1 MKDSTFI
8 IGDRQFQESK
18 VHKLISR
25 KMGNVSK
32 SSQCG
37 NYEILLLRFFRQIF
51 VTSIEFGRKLLCEL
65 ISRNMVQMRE
75 KFLFFYNVQFCLAHS
90 GNFTFQ
96 QISVKSI
103 FSEINCTEQ

>member
-18 VHKLISR
+18 VCKLISR

-37 NYEILLLRFFRQIF
+37 NYEILPSTLYFRDFWKQPLKECP
-51 VTSIEFGRKLLCEL
+51 SKA
-65 ISRNMVQMRE
+65 Q
-75 KFLFFYNVQFCLAHS
+75 
-90 GNFTFQ
+90 
-96 QISVKSI
+96 
-103 FSEINCTEQ
+103 